1 METYEYS
8 YDTETIVQQLTS
20 ILDFLDERYESNAFN
35 KNKATYTALVSELS
49 LCLKD
54 KHNMN
59 LLPYLYVLRRYE
71 HSPCCLENIIEIHH
85 KNNTRSVSRSFNTHF
100 C

>member
-8 YDTETIVQQLTS
+8 YDTTTIVRQLTS
-20 ILDFLDERYESNAFN
+20 ILDFLDERYESNAFHS
-35 KNKATYTALVSELS
+35 KATALVSELS

-54 KHNMN
+54 KHNIN

-71 HSPCCLENIIEIHH
+71 RSPCCLDNIIDIHH
-85 KNNTRSVSRSFNTHF
+85 KNNTRSVSRSYDAHF